1 MLVDDLEEKLRN
13 ARSKRGK
20 ELSFLYCNKTAYTA
34 SFVACT
40 YVPRSPQ
47 FAILFLEAHDFAAGM
62 ESFHTRRTR
71 FIKVK
76 A

>member
-1 MLVDDLEEKLRN
+1 LADDLEKKLRN
-13 ARSKRGK
+13 ERSKRGK
-20 ELSFLYCNKTAYTA
+20 KLSFLYGNKTF
-34 SFVACT
+34 FVACG
-40 YVPRSPQ
+40 YAPRFPQ
-47 FAILFLEAHDFAAGM
+47 FASLLLEVHDFAAGM